1 MKKLILLL
9 AITTPLLAQKP
20 DSLRFRKQSPNYDGS
35 SSLSAPILDLGEK
48 KDLVEASLRAMG
60 IPPGEGSVIHS
71 YSLELAFNKTT
82 CILFKSP
89 IRSVDLGSRD
99 IMADKA
105 SEVENVLRIKA
116 TRIGFNETN
125 FSVMTADGKFYSFI
139 ANYNESPSVLAL
151 NLAVGMERA
160 EQSSHPVSTSGQVQT
175 PVEYAGTQ
183 TTQRELVES
192 CAAVMRQRGRIRHR
206 GIGKREYGMAV
217 SLRGLYVKDNVLY
230 YKIALRNT
238 SNIKYDLD
246 FIRFFIR
253 DKALA
258 RQTSRQEL
266 EVSPLYIYNS
276 PLVVVGGKQTVEKVF
291 AFSKF
296 TIPNGKVLQVRV
308 GEKNGGRTVAFQVN
322 NRRLVKATTL

>member
-1 MKKLILLL
+1 MKILVFLL
-9 AITTPLLAQKP
+9 AVTTPLLAQKS
-20 DSLRFRKQSPNYDGS
+20 DSLPFRKQSANFDGS
-35 SSLSAPILDLGEK
+35 PSLSAPIPELGVK

-82 CILFKSP
+82 CILFNSP

-151 NLAVGMERA
+151 NLAVGLERA
-160 EQSSHPVSTSGQVQT
+160 EQSSHPVSTSGQVQP
-175 PVEYAGTQ
+175 PVEYSGTQ

-192 CAAVMRQRGRIRHR
+192 CAAVMRQRRRIRH
-206 GIGKREYGMAV
+206 IGKREYGMAV
-217 SLRGLYVKDNVLY
+217 SLRGLFIKDNVLY

-266 EVSPLYIYNS
+266 EVSPIYVYTT

-291 AFSKF
+291 AFPKF

-308 GEKNGGRTVAFQVN
+308 GEKNGGRTIAFQVN
-322 NRRLVKATTL
+322 NRSLVKAATL

>member
-1 MKKLILLL
+1 MKNLILFL
-9 AITTPLLAQKP
+9 AIGTPMLAQKP
-20 DSLRFRKQSPNYDGS
+20 DSLRPRNYVANPKATRPLSPPVSMPDETGGQV
-35 SSLSAPILDLGEK
+35 AI
-48 KDLVEASLRAMG
+48 SLRAMG
-60 IPPGEGSVIHS
+60 IPPGEGSIIRS
-71 YSLELAFNKTT
+71 YSVELAFNKTT

-105 SEVENVLRIKA
+105 NEVENVLRIKA

-125 FSVMTADGKFYSFI
+125 FSVMTSDGKFYSFI

-151 NLAVGMERA
+151 NLAVGLDGLDKSSAQSSYERA
-160 EQSSHPVSTSGQVQT
+160 PQP
-175 PVEYAGTQ
+175 PVEFAGTR
-183 TTQRELVES
+183 TTQAELVER
-192 CAAVMRQRGRIRHR
+192 CASVMRQRQRVRN
-206 GIGKREYGMAV
+206 IGKRGYGMKV
-217 SLRGLYVKDNVLY
+217 SLRGLFIQDNVLY

-253 DKALA
+253 DKALV

-266 EVSPLYIYNS
+266 EVSPLYVYEG
-276 PLVVVGGKQTVEKVF
+276 PFVAVEGKQTVEKVF
-291 AFSKF
+291 AFPKF

-308 GEKNGGRTVAFQVN
+308 GERNGGRTVAFRVN
-322 NRRLVKATTL
+322 NRRIVKASPL